1 MPLSVRKVLAPL
13 RSFLDQIFKLT
24 KLPVNDRHGQNLI
37 NDCILS
43 AFQKVVLVRSIVHY
57 INFVTG
63 SGKINSEYG
72 STHQNG
78 YINYNCRACLCFDNK
93 TLSRKEKRKLKT
105 SKAFHFFNNKKFSFH
120 TPSFLVELNF

>member
-43 AFQKVVLVRSIVHY
+43 ARVAEPPDFWAAPAPDQ
-57 INFVTG
+57 NFGG
-63 SGKINSEYG
+63 SGSG
-72 STHQNG
+72 PAPAPA
-78 YINYNCRACLCFDNK
+78 RPL
-93 TLSRKEKRKLKT
+93 
-105 SKAFHFFNNKKFSFH
+105 
-120 TPSFLVELNF
+120 